1 MDCRAF
7 LIAPHNVGTAII
19 LFSMSTAEHIYLKA
33 NKRPVQGRRS
43 RGCVWHLCGFS
54 DVKVFPVL
62 SHANLGICKTGFEAG

>member
-19 LFSMSTAEHIYLKA
+19 LFSMSTAENIYLKA

-43 RGCVWHLCGFS
+43 RGCVWHLCGS
-54 DVKVFPVL
+54 L
-62 SHANLGICKTGFEAG
+62 T